1 MVMESTR
8 FSSLIKRKS
17 TDLVVY
23 LILLLLIVITG
34 LLSDVFFSSRN
45 VTNLLRQVA
54 PLGFVS
60 IGQTLA
66 ILTGGIDLSV
76 GSVVSMVSCLT
87 SGIINGQQQLVLP
100 IVALVIVLSLIVG
113 LINGLIVSKTGVSP
127 LIATLGMM
135 SIVQGATLLYTKVP
149 LGAVPESFSFLA
161 WGSFGFVPS
170 PIILFAVVCAV
181 YVIILQRSA
190 FGRYIYATGGN
201 ETVAHLSGIKTT
213 RIKVAVYMMCS
224 LGAAL
229 TGIFLVSR
237 MGMGD
242 PLIGDRYMLDSIVPV
257 LIGGTRLTGGKGGI
271 IGTIAGVFIFTVLG
285 NALNLLNVSTYWQWI
300 VEGLVVIV
308 SVAFTFRQKS

>member
-1 MVMESTR
+1 MVDRTG
-8 FSSLIKRKS
+8 FAKLIKRQS
-17 TDLVVY
+17 TNLVVY
-23 LILLLLIVITG
+23 LILLLLVLLTG

-45 VTNLLRQVA
+45 ITNLLRQVV

-60 IGQTLA
+60 IGQTIA

-87 SGIINGQQQLVLP
+87 SGVINGQQQLVLP
-100 IVALVIVLSLIVG
+100 VVALVIAIALFIG
-113 LINGLIVSKTGVSP
+113 FINGLIISKTGVSP

-135 SIVQGATLLYTKVP
+135 SVVQGATLLYTKVP
-149 LGAVPESFSFLA
+149 LGAIPEKFSLLA
-161 WGSFGFVPS
+161 WGNVGFLPV
-170 PIILFAVVCAV
+170 PIIVFAIVCAIF
-181 YVIILQRSA
+181 IIVLQRSV
-190 FGRYIYATGGN
+190 FGRHIYATGGN
-201 ETVAHLSGIKTT
+201 ETVAHLSGIKTVK
-213 RIKVAVYMMCS
+213 IKIAVYMTCS
-224 LGAAL
+224 LAAAL

-271 IGTIAGVFIFTVLG
+271 IGTIAGVFIFTVLS

-300 VEGLVVIV
+300 VEGLVVVV
-308 SVAFTFRQKS
+308 SVSFGLRQRN

>member
-1 MVMESTR
+1 MMEST
-8 FSSLIKRKS
+8 SISKLLKRQS
-17 TDLVVY
+17 TNLVVY
-23 LILLLLIVITG
+23 LILALLIILTG

-45 VTNLLRQVA
+45 ITNLLRQVA

-87 SGIINGQQQLVLP
+87 SGMINGQQHLVLP
-100 IVALVIVLSLIVG
+100 IVALVIALSLLVG
-113 LINGLIVSKTGVSP
+113 FLNGLIISKTGVSP

-149 LGAVPESFSFLA
+149 LGAVPESFAFLA
-161 WGSFGFVPS
+161 WGSVGFVPA
-170 PIILFAVVCAV
+170 PILLFALVCMI
-181 YVIILQRSA
+181 YIIILQRSV
-190 FGRYIYATGGN
+190 FGRYVYATGGN
-201 ETVAHLSGIKTT
+201 ENVAHLSGIKTA

-229 TGIFLVSR
+229 TGIFLVGR

-271 IGTIAGVFIFTVLG
+271 VGTIAGVFIFTVLS
-285 NALNLLNVSTYWQWI
+285 NALNLLNVSAYWQWV
-300 VEGLVVIV
+300 VEGLVVII
-308 SVAFTFRQKS
+308 SVAFTFRHRS